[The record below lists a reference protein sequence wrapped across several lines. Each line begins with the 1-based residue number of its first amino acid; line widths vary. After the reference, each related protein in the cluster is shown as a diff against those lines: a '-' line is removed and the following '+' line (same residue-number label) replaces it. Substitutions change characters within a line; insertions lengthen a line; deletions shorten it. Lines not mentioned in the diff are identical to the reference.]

1 MRTTNHKRTLA
12 GLWRGLF
19 LAVSLLAFFC
29 IGLTFALNAQTPEEA
44 PTGLEV
50 HFLDVGQGDCILIR
64 LPDEK
69 LILIDGGE
77 RRYGP
82 AIVSYLRGLG
92 IDRIDYLVATHPHAD
107 HIGGLPDVIEAFPID
122 TILMPRT
129 THTTQTYERLLTTIR
144 DQGLRITEAVA
155 GDELFDS
162 GRLRARIV
170 APQKKQYEK
179 LNDFSVV
186 LHLQYGSTAFLFT
199 GDAEETSEA
208 EMLRSGYP
216 LNADV
221 LKVAHHGSRTSS
233 GKRFL
238 EAVRPSIA
246 VIQVGADNRYGH
258 PTQEVLERLAALDAT
273 VYRTDTHGTV
283 IVRSDG
289 ETLQVETLA
298 NGSPPSPT
306 PAAPVVDADADMPA
320 LTPPGPGVVTPETDS
335 PMVHVTPHGRR
346 YHRATC
352 RTIRDESREMTRQ
365 EAENQGYGA
374 CGVCKP

>member
-1 MRTTNHKRTLA
+1 MRANI
-12 GLWRGLF
+12 GRGLF
-19 LAVSLLAFFC
+19 LALSLLAFFC
-29 IGLTFALNAQTPEEA
+29 LGLAFALNAQTPEET
-44 PTGLEV
+44 PTGLEA

-69 LILIDGGE
+69 VILIDGGE
-77 RRYGP
+77 RQYGP

-92 IDRIDYLVATHPHAD
+92 IEQIDYLVATHPHAD
-107 HIGGLPDVIEAFPID
+107 HIGGLPEVIKAFPID

-129 THTTQTYERLLTTIR
+129 THTTRTYERLLTTIR

-162 GRLRARIV
+162 GRLRAQIV

-208 EMLRSGYP
+208 EMLKSGYP

-283 IVRSDG
+283 IVYSDG
-289 ETLQVETLA
+289 ETLEVETST
-298 NGSPPSPT
+298 NGSPPSET
-306 PAAPVVDADADMPA
+306 PVPSVVEEEAETPGLAPPDASSAPSRADEPVVY
-320 LTPPGPGVVTPETDS
+320 
-335 PMVHVTPHGRR
+335 VTPHGTKF
-346 YHRATC
+346 HRATC
-352 RTIRDESREMTRQ
+352 RTIRGESREISRQ
-365 EAENQGYGA
+365 EAENQGYDA
-374 CGVCKP
+374 CAVCEP